1 MKDKKMNSKYMY
13 LYTSIFLQRSAVV
26 EWLQLSIV
34 YNNHYPKLYLR
45 DIGLCPAYLHRDAHW
60 LVLLLRKLHRD
71 AHDLYFYWESYTEM
85 HIDLYF
91 YWESYTE
98 MHIDLYFYWESYT
111 EMHMT
116 CTFIEKVN

>member
-45 DIGLCPAYLHRDAHW
+45 DIGLFPAYLHRDAH
-60 LVLLLRKLHRD
+60 
-71 AHDLYFYWESYTEM
+71 
-85 HIDLYF
+85 
-91 YWESYTE
+91 
-98 MHIDLYFYWESYT
+98 
-111 EMHMT
+111 
-116 CTFIEKVN
+116 

>member
-45 DIGLCPAYLHRDAHW
+45 DIGQCASRCNFLNKSTSHVHLG
-60 LVLLLRKLHRD
+60 V
-71 AHDLYFYWESYTEM
+71 
-85 HIDLYF
+85 
-91 YWESYTE
+91 
-98 MHIDLYFYWESYT
+98 
-111 EMHMT
+111 
-116 CTFIEKVN
+116 TFSIKVQVNVHLGVTFSIKVQVVCISV